1 MLDIKKIRD
10 DFPILDKKI
19 LDNKDLVYLDTAASA
34 QKPKV
39 VIDEINSFYS
49 NHYANVSRG
58 VHTLSVE
65 STFKYE
71 DARKKVQKFINAESE
86 REIIFTKSA
95 TESINLLA
103 NSFASKYINEGDEI
117 ILTIM
122 EHHSNIIPWF
132 LIRDR
137 FKCKIL
143 FANIDSTGNI
153 DQNHFKSLISEKTKL
168 VSITHLSNV
177 FGTIVNQ
184 DIINLCNKAGIPILL
199 DGCQSAA
206 HIPIDVKALGCDY
219 YVFSGHKLYAPTGV
233 GVFYGRENLIEELP
247 PYQGGGGMIA
257 DVSTDGATFTDLPA
271 KFEAGTPPL
280 VEAYGLGVAIDYV
293 NEIGMS
299 EISEHELKLTNYAL
313 HKMQELDFVDIHGA
327 NGNKHSIISFNIK
340 NVHSLACISIATIIP
355 SSSVLTGISSFPID
369 QPSESVPTSLGII
382 SSMVDRGLSTRTV
395 VIRQLIWV
403 LLARICAKRPD
414 GIPSGI
420 SLITSCLLLHQ
431 ALLQVAYS
439 LS

>member
-19 LDNKDLVYLDTAASA
+19 LDNKDLIYLDTAASA

-39 VIDEINSFYS
+39 VIDEINNFYS
-49 NHYANVSRG
+49 NNYANVSRG

-65 STFKYE
+65 STFRYE
-71 DARKKVQKFINAESE
+71 DARKKVQKFINADSE

-95 TESINLLA
+95 TESINLIS

-117 ILTIM
+117 ILTVM

-137 FKCKIL
+137 YKCKIL
-143 FANIDSTGNI
+143 FANIDSSGNI
-153 DQNHFKSLISEKTKL
+153 DQNHFESLISEKTKL

-184 DIINLCNKAGIPILL
+184 KIINLCNQAGIPILL

-233 GVFYGRENLIEELP
+233 GVFYGKENLIEELP

-293 NEIGMS
+293 SELGMS
-299 EISEHELKLTNYAL
+299 EISEYELRLTNYAL
-313 HKMQELDFVDIHGA
+313 NKMQELDFVDIHGA

-340 NVHSLACISIATIIP
+340 NVHSHE
-355 SSSVLTGISSFPID
+355 VSSFLDVEGIAIRAGHHCCQPLMKHLNLNSTARLSFGMYNTEEEID
-369 QPSESVPTSLGII
+369 IFI
-382 SSMVDRGLSTRTV
+382 N
-395 VIRQLIWV
+395 
-403 LLARICAKRPD
+403 
-414 GIPSGI
+414 
-420 SLITSCLLLHQ
+420 
-431 ALLQVAYS
+431 ALKNCKDFFTK
-439 LS
+439 

>member
-71 DARKKVQKFINAESE
+71 DARKKVQKFINADSE

-153 DQNHFKSLISEKTKL
+153 DQKHFESLISEKTKL

-340 NVHSLACISIATIIP
+340 NVHSHE
-355 SSSVLTGISSFPID
+355 VSSFLDVEGVAIRAGHHCC
-369 QPSESVPTSLGII
+369 QPLMKHLSLNSTARVSFGVYNAEHE
-382 SSMVDRGLSTRTV
+382 VDTFIG
-395 VIRQLIWV
+395 
-403 LLARICAKRPD
+403 
-414 GIPSGI
+414 
-420 SLITSCLLLHQ
+420 
-431 ALLQVAYS
+431 ALKKCKDFFTK
-439 LS
+439 

>member
-19 LDNKDLVYLDTAASA
+19 LDNKDLIYLDTAASA

-49 NHYANVSRG
+49 NNYANVSRG

-65 STFKYE
+65 STFRYE
-71 DARKKVQKFINAESE
+71 DARKKVQKFINADSE

-95 TESINLLA
+95 TESINLIS

-117 ILTIM
+117 ILTVM

-137 FKCKIL
+137 YKCKIL
-143 FANIDSTGNI
+143 FANIDSSGNI
-153 DQNHFKSLISEKTKL
+153 DQNHFESLVSEKTKL

-184 DIINLCNKAGIPILL
+184 KIINLCNQAGIPILL

-233 GVFYGRENLIEELP
+233 GVFYGKENLIEELP

-293 NEIGMS
+293 SELGMS
-299 EISEHELKLTNYAL
+299 EISEYELRLTNYAL
-313 HKMQELDFVDIHGA
+313 NKMQELDFVDIHGA

-340 NVHSLACISIATIIP
+340 NVHSHE
-355 SSSVLTGISSFPID
+355 VSSFLDVEGIAIRAGHHCCQPLMKHLNLNSTARLSFGMYNTEEEID
-369 QPSESVPTSLGII
+369 IFI
-382 SSMVDRGLSTRTV
+382 N
-395 VIRQLIWV
+395 
-403 LLARICAKRPD
+403 
-414 GIPSGI
+414 
-420 SLITSCLLLHQ
+420 
-431 ALLQVAYS
+431 ALKNCRDFFTK
-439 LS
+439 

>member
-19 LDNKDLVYLDTAASA
+19 LDNKDLIYLDTAASA

-49 NHYANVSRG
+49 NNYANVSRG

-65 STFKYE
+65 STFRYE
-71 DARKKVQKFINAESE
+71 DARKKVQKFINADSE

-95 TESINLLA
+95 TESINLIS

-117 ILTIM
+117 ILTVM

-137 FKCKIL
+137 YKCKIL
-143 FANIDSTGNI
+143 FANIDSSGNI
-153 DQNHFKSLISEKTKL
+153 DQNHFESLISEKTKL

-184 DIINLCNKAGIPILL
+184 KIINLCNQAGIPILL

-233 GVFYGRENLIEELP
+233 GVFYGKENLIEELP

-280 VEAYGLGVAIDYV
+280 VEAYGLGIAIDYV
-293 NEIGMS
+293 NELGMS
-299 EISEHELKLTNYAL
+299 EISEHEFRLTNYAL
-313 HKMQELDFVDIHGA
+313 NKMQELDFVDIHGA

-340 NVHSLACISIATIIP
+340 NVHSHE
-355 SSSVLTGISSFPID
+355 VSSFLDVEGIAIRAGHHCCQPLMKHLNLNSTARLSFGMYNTEEEID
-369 QPSESVPTSLGII
+369 IFI
-382 SSMVDRGLSTRTV
+382 N
-395 VIRQLIWV
+395 
-403 LLARICAKRPD
+403 
-414 GIPSGI
+414 
-420 SLITSCLLLHQ
+420 
-431 ALLQVAYS
+431 ALKNCRDFFTK
-439 LS
+439 

>member
-19 LDNKDLVYLDTAASA
+19 LDNKDLIYLDTAASA

-49 NHYANVSRG
+49 NNYANVSRG

-65 STFKYE
+65 STFRYE
-71 DARKKVQKFINAESE
+71 DARKKVQKFINADSE

-95 TESINLLA
+95 TESINLIS

-117 ILTIM
+117 ILTVM

-137 FKCKIL
+137 YKCKIL
-143 FANIDSTGNI
+143 FANIDSSGNI
-153 DQNHFKSLISEKTKL
+153 DQNHFESLISEKTKL

-184 DIINLCNKAGIPILL
+184 KIINLCNQAGIPILL

-233 GVFYGRENLIEELP
+233 GVFYGKENLIDELP

-293 NEIGMS
+293 SELGMS
-299 EISEHELKLTNYAL
+299 EISEYELRLTNYAL
-313 HKMQELDFVDIHGA
+313 NKMQELDFVDIHGA

-340 NVHSLACISIATIIP
+340 NVHSHE
-355 SSSVLTGISSFPID
+355 VSSFLDVEGIAIRAGHHCCQPLMKHLNLNSTARLSFGMYNTEEEID
-369 QPSESVPTSLGII
+369 IFI
-382 SSMVDRGLSTRTV
+382 N
-395 VIRQLIWV
+395 
-403 LLARICAKRPD
+403 
-414 GIPSGI
+414 
-420 SLITSCLLLHQ
+420 
-431 ALLQVAYS
+431 ALKNCRDFFTK
-439 LS
+439 

>member
-10 DFPILDKKI
+10 DFPILNKKI
-19 LDNKDLVYLDTAASA
+19 LNEKDLVYLDTAASA

-39 VIDEINSFYS
+39 VLDEINSFYS
-49 NHYANVSRG
+49 NNYANVSRG

-71 DARKKVQKFINAESE
+71 DARKKVQKFINANSE

-95 TESINLLA
+95 TESINLIS

-117 ILTIM
+117 ILSIM

-137 FKCKIL
+137 YKCKIL

-153 DQNHFKSLISEKTKL
+153 DQNHFKSLISERTKL

-184 DIINLCNKAGIPILL
+184 EIINLCNKAGIPILL

-293 NEIGMS
+293 NKIGMS
-299 EISEHELKLTNYAL
+299 EISEHEFKLTNYAL
-313 HKMQELDFVDIHGA
+313 DKMQELDFVDIHGA

-340 NVHSLACISIATIIP
+340 NVHAHE
-355 SSSVLTGISSFPID
+355 VSSFLDVEGIAIRAGHHCC
-369 QPSESVPTSLGII
+369 QPLMKHLSLNSTARVSFGVYNTENE
-382 SSMVDRGLSTRTV
+382 VDTFIG
-395 VIRQLIWV
+395 
-403 LLARICAKRPD
+403 
-414 GIPSGI
+414 
-420 SLITSCLLLHQ
+420 
-431 ALLQVAYS
+431 ALKKCKDFFTK
-439 LS
+439 

>member
-10 DFPILDKKI
+10 DFPILNKKI
-19 LDNKDLVYLDTAASA
+19 LNEKDLVYLDTAASA

-39 VIDEINSFYS
+39 VLDEINSFYS
-49 NHYANVSRG
+49 NNYANVSRG

-71 DARKKVQKFINAESE
+71 DARKKVQKFINADSE

-95 TESINLLA
+95 TESINLIS

-137 FKCKIL
+137 YKCKIL

-153 DQNHFKSLISEKTKL
+153 DQNHFKSLISERTKL

-184 DIINLCNKAGIPILL
+184 EIINLCNKAGIPILL

-299 EISEHELKLTNYAL
+299 EISEHEFKLTNYAL
-313 HKMQELDFVDIHGA
+313 NKMQELDFVDIHGA

-340 NVHSLACISIATIIP
+340 NVHAHE
-355 SSSVLTGISSFPID
+355 VSSFLDVEGIAIRAGHHCC
-369 QPSESVPTSLGII
+369 QPLMKHLSLNSTARVSFGVYNTENE
-382 SSMVDRGLSTRTV
+382 VDTFIG
-395 VIRQLIWV
+395 
-403 LLARICAKRPD
+403 
-414 GIPSGI
+414 
-420 SLITSCLLLHQ
+420 
-431 ALLQVAYS
+431 ALKKCKDFFTK
-439 LS
+439 

>member
-1 MLDIKKIRD
+1 MLDLKKIRD

-39 VIDEINSFYS
+39 VIDEIYSFYS
-49 NHYANVSRG
+49 NNYANVSRG

-71 DARKKVQKFINAESE
+71 DARKKVQKFINADSE

-95 TESINLLA
+95 TESINLIS

-137 FKCKIL
+137 YKCKIL

-153 DQNHFKSLISEKTKL
+153 DQNHFESLISEKTKL

-184 DIINLCNKAGIPILL
+184 EIINICNKAGIPILL

-293 NEIGMS
+293 TEIGMS

-340 NVHSLACISIATIIP
+340 NVHSHE
-355 SSSVLTGISSFPID
+355 VSSFLDVEGIAIRAGHHCC
-369 QPSESVPTSLGII
+369 QPLMKHLSLNSTARVSFGVYNTENE
-382 SSMVDRGLSTRTV
+382 VDTFIG
-395 VIRQLIWV
+395 
-403 LLARICAKRPD
+403 
-414 GIPSGI
+414 
-420 SLITSCLLLHQ
+420 
-431 ALLQVAYS
+431 ALKKCKDFFTK
-439 LS
+439 

>member
-39 VIDEINSFYS
+39 VIDEINNFYS
-49 NHYANVSRG
+49 NNYANVSRG

-65 STFKYE
+65 STFRYE
-71 DARKKVQKFINAESE
+71 DARKKVQKFINADSE

-95 TESINLLA
+95 TESINLIS

-117 ILTIM
+117 ILTVM

-137 FKCKIL
+137 YKCKIL
-143 FANIDSTGNI
+143 FANIDSSGNI
-153 DQNHFKSLISEKTKL
+153 DQNHFESLISEKTKL

-184 DIINLCNKAGIPILL
+184 KIINLCNQAGIPILL

-233 GVFYGRENLIEELP
+233 GVFYGKENLIEELP

-293 NEIGMS
+293 SELGMS
-299 EISEHELKLTNYAL
+299 EISEYEFRLTNYAL
-313 HKMQELDFVDIHGA
+313 NKMQELDFVDIHGA

-340 NVHSLACISIATIIP
+340 NVHSHE
-355 SSSVLTGISSFPID
+355 VSSFLDVEGIAIRAGHHCCQPLMKHLNLNSTARLSFGMYNTEEEID
-369 QPSESVPTSLGII
+369 IFI
-382 SSMVDRGLSTRTV
+382 N
-395 VIRQLIWV
+395 
-403 LLARICAKRPD
+403 
-414 GIPSGI
+414 
-420 SLITSCLLLHQ
+420 
-431 ALLQVAYS
+431 ALKNCRDFFS
-439 LS
+439 K

>member
-19 LDNKDLVYLDTAASA
+19 LNNKDLVYLDTAASA

-49 NHYANVSRG
+49 NNYANVSRG

-65 STFKYE
+65 STFRYE
-71 DARKKVQKFINAESE
+71 DARKKVQKFINADSE

-95 TESINLLA
+95 TESINLIS

-117 ILTIM
+117 ILTVM

-137 FKCKIL
+137 YKCKIL
-143 FANIDSTGNI
+143 FANIDSSGNI
-153 DQNHFKSLISEKTKL
+153 DQNHFESLISEKTKL

-184 DIINLCNKAGIPILL
+184 KIINLCNQAGIPILL

-233 GVFYGRENLIEELP
+233 GVFYGKENLIEELP
-247 PYQGGGGMIA
+247 PYQGGGGMIS

-293 NEIGMS
+293 SELGMS
-299 EISEHELKLTNYAL
+299 EISEYELRLTNYAL
-313 HKMQELDFVDIHGA
+313 NKMQELDFVDIHGA

-340 NVHSLACISIATIIP
+340 NVHSHE
-355 SSSVLTGISSFPID
+355 VSSFLDVEGIAIRAGHHCCQPLMKHLNLNSTARLSFGMYNTEEEID
-369 QPSESVPTSLGII
+369 IFI
-382 SSMVDRGLSTRTV
+382 N
-395 VIRQLIWV
+395 
-403 LLARICAKRPD
+403 
-414 GIPSGI
+414 
-420 SLITSCLLLHQ
+420 
-431 ALLQVAYS
+431 ALKNCRDFFTK
-439 LS
+439 

>member
-1 MLDIKKIRD
+1 MLDIKKIRE
-10 DFPILDKKI
+10 DFPILNKKI
-19 LDNKDLVYLDTAASA
+19 LNNKNLIYLDTAASA

-49 NHYANVSRG
+49 NNYANVSRG

-71 DARKKVQKFINAESE
+71 DARKKVQKFINADSE

-95 TESINLLA
+95 TESINLIA

-132 LIRDR
+132 LIRDKY
-137 FKCKIL
+137 KCKIL

-153 DQNHFKSLISEKTKL
+153 DQKHFESLISEKTKL

-184 DIINLCNKAGIPILL
+184 EIIKICNKASIPILL

-206 HIPIDVKALGCDY
+206 HIPIDVKTLGCDY

-233 GVFYGRENLIEELP
+233 GVFYGKENLIEELP

-280 VEAYGLGVAIDYV
+280 VEAYGLGIAIDYV
-293 NEIGMS
+293 NELGMS
-299 EISEHELKLTNYAL
+299 EISEHEFRLTNYAL
-313 HKMQELDFVDIHGA
+313 NKMQELDFVDIHGA
-327 NGNKHSIISFNIK
+327 NENKHSIISFNIK
-340 NVHSLACISIATIIP
+340 NVHSHE
-355 SSSVLTGISSFPID
+355 VSSFLDVEGIAIRAGHHCCQPLMKHLNLNSTARLSFGMYNTEDEID
-369 QPSESVPTSLGII
+369 IFI
-382 SSMVDRGLSTRTV
+382 
-395 VIRQLIWV
+395 
-403 LLARICAKRPD
+403 K
-414 GIPSGI
+414 
-420 SLITSCLLLHQ
+420 
-431 ALLQVAYS
+431 ALKNCRDFFIK
-439 LS
+439 

>member
-1 MLDIKKIRD
+1 MLDLKKIRD

-34 QKPKV
+34 QKPKI

-49 NHYANVSRG
+49 NNYANVSRG

-137 FKCKIL
+137 YKCKIL

-153 DQNHFKSLISEKTKL
+153 DQNHFESLISEKTKL

-184 DIINLCNKAGIPILL
+184 EIINLCNKAGIPILL

-293 NEIGMS
+293 TEIGMS

-340 NVHSLACISIATIIP
+340 NVHSHE
-355 SSSVLTGISSFPID
+355 VSSFLDVEGIAIRAGHHCC
-369 QPSESVPTSLGII
+369 QPLMKHLSLNSTARVSFGVYNTENE
-382 SSMVDRGLSTRTV
+382 VDTFIG
-395 VIRQLIWV
+395 
-403 LLARICAKRPD
+403 
-414 GIPSGI
+414 
-420 SLITSCLLLHQ
+420 
-431 ALLQVAYS
+431 ALKKCKDFFTK
-439 LS
+439 

>member
-49 NHYANVSRG
+49 NNYANVSRG

-65 STFKYE
+65 STFRYE
-71 DARKKVQKFINAESE
+71 DARKKVQKFINADSE

-95 TESINLLA
+95 TESINLIS

-117 ILTIM
+117 ILTVM

-137 FKCKIL
+137 YKCKIL
-143 FANIDSTGNI
+143 FANIDSSGNI
-153 DQNHFKSLISEKTKL
+153 DQNHFESLISEKTKL

-184 DIINLCNKAGIPILL
+184 KIINLCNRAGIPILL

-206 HIPIDVKALGCDY
+206 HIPIDVNALGCDY

-233 GVFYGRENLIEELP
+233 GVFYGKENLIEELP

-293 NEIGMS
+293 SELGMS
-299 EISEHELKLTNYAL
+299 EISEYELRLTNYAL
-313 HKMQELDFVDIHGA
+313 NKMQELDFVDIHGA

-340 NVHSLACISIATIIP
+340 NVHSHE
-355 SSSVLTGISSFPID
+355 VSSFLDVEGIAIRAGHHCCQPLMKHLNLNSTARLSFGMYNTEEEID
-369 QPSESVPTSLGII
+369 IFI
-382 SSMVDRGLSTRTV
+382 N
-395 VIRQLIWV
+395 
-403 LLARICAKRPD
+403 
-414 GIPSGI
+414 
-420 SLITSCLLLHQ
+420 
-431 ALLQVAYS
+431 ALKNCRDFFTK
-439 LS
+439 

>member
-19 LDNKDLVYLDTAASA
+19 LDNKDLIYLDTAASA

-49 NHYANVSRG
+49 NNYANVSRG

-65 STFKYE
+65 STFRYE
-71 DARKKVQKFINAESE
+71 DARKKVQKFINADSE

-95 TESINLLA
+95 TESINLIS

-117 ILTIM
+117 ILTVM

-137 FKCKIL
+137 YKCKIL
-143 FANIDSTGNI
+143 FANIDSFGNI
-153 DQNHFKSLISEKTKL
+153 DQNHFESLISEKTKL

-184 DIINLCNKAGIPILL
+184 KIINLCNQAGIPILL

-233 GVFYGRENLIEELP
+233 GVFYGKENLIEELP

-293 NEIGMS
+293 SELGMS
-299 EISEHELKLTNYAL
+299 EISEYELRLTNYAL
-313 HKMQELDFVDIHGA
+313 NKMQELDFVDIHGA

-340 NVHSLACISIATIIP
+340 NVHSHE
-355 SSSVLTGISSFPID
+355 VSSFLDVEGIAIRAGHHCCQPLMKHLNLNSTARLSFGMYNTEEEID
-369 QPSESVPTSLGII
+369 IFI
-382 SSMVDRGLSTRTV
+382 N
-395 VIRQLIWV
+395 
-403 LLARICAKRPD
+403 
-414 GIPSGI
+414 
-420 SLITSCLLLHQ
+420 
-431 ALLQVAYS
+431 ALKNCRDFFTK
-439 LS
+439 

>member
-19 LDNKDLVYLDTAASA
+19 LDNKDLIYLDTAASA

-49 NHYANVSRG
+49 NNYANVSRG

-65 STFKYE
+65 STFRYE
-71 DARKKVQKFINAESE
+71 DARKKVQKFINADSE

-95 TESINLLA
+95 TESINLIS

-117 ILTIM
+117 ILTVM

-137 FKCKIL
+137 YKCKIL
-143 FANIDSTGNI
+143 FANIDSSGNI
-153 DQNHFKSLISEKTKL
+153 DQNHFESLISEKTKL

-184 DIINLCNKAGIPILL
+184 EIINLCNRASIPILL

-233 GVFYGRENLIEELP
+233 GVFYGKENLIEELP

-293 NEIGMS
+293 SELGMS
-299 EISEHELKLTNYAL
+299 EISEYELRLTNYAL
-313 HKMQELDFVDIHGA
+313 NKMQELDFVDIHGA

-340 NVHSLACISIATIIP
+340 NVHSHE
-355 SSSVLTGISSFPID
+355 VSSFLDVEGIAIRAGHHCCQPLMKHLNLNSTARLSFGMYNTEEEID
-369 QPSESVPTSLGII
+369 IFI
-382 SSMVDRGLSTRTV
+382 N
-395 VIRQLIWV
+395 
-403 LLARICAKRPD
+403 
-414 GIPSGI
+414 
-420 SLITSCLLLHQ
+420 
-431 ALLQVAYS
+431 ALKNCRDFFTK
-439 LS
+439 

>member
-1 MLDIKKIRD
+1 MLDIKKIRE
-10 DFPILDKKI
+10 DFPILNKKI
-19 LDNKDLVYLDTAASA
+19 LNNKNLIYLDTAASA

-49 NHYANVSRG
+49 NNYANVSRG

-71 DARKKVQKFINAESE
+71 DARKKVQKFINADSE

-95 TESINLLA
+95 TESINLIA

-132 LIRDR
+132 LIRDKY
-137 FKCKIL
+137 KCKIL

-153 DQNHFKSLISEKTKL
+153 DQKHFESLISEKTKL

-184 DIINLCNKAGIPILL
+184 EIIKICNKASIPILL
-199 DGCQSAA
+199 DGCQSAS
-206 HIPIDVKALGCDY
+206 HIPIDVKTLGCDY

-233 GVFYGRENLIEELP
+233 GVFYGKENLIEELP

-280 VEAYGLGVAIDYV
+280 VEAYGLGIAIDYV
-293 NEIGMS
+293 NEFGMS
-299 EISEHELKLTNYAL
+299 EISEHEFRLTNYAL
-313 HKMQELDFVDIHGA
+313 NKMQELDFVDIHGA
-327 NGNKHSIISFNIK
+327 NENKHSIISFNIK
-340 NVHSLACISIATIIP
+340 NVHSHE
-355 SSSVLTGISSFPID
+355 VSSFLDVEGIAIRAGHHCC
-369 QPSESVPTSLGII
+369 QPLMKHLSLNSTARLSFG
-382 SSMVDRGLSTRTV
+382 MYNTEDEVD
-395 VIRQLIWV
+395 IFIN
-403 LLARICAKRPD
+403 
-414 GIPSGI
+414 
-420 SLITSCLLLHQ
+420 
-431 ALLQVAYS
+431 ALKKCRDFFTK
-439 LS
+439 

>member
-71 DARKKVQKFINAESE
+71 DARKKVQKFINADSE

-153 DQNHFKSLISEKTKL
+153 DQKHFESLISEKTKL

-340 NVHSLACISIATIIP
+340 NVHSHE
-355 SSSVLTGISSFPID
+355 VSSFLDVEGVAIRAGHHCC
-369 QPSESVPTSLGII
+369 QPLMKHLSLNSTARVSFGVYNTENE
-382 SSMVDRGLSTRTV
+382 VDTFIG
-395 VIRQLIWV
+395 
-403 LLARICAKRPD
+403 
-414 GIPSGI
+414 
-420 SLITSCLLLHQ
+420 
-431 ALLQVAYS
+431 ALKKCKDFFTK
-439 LS
+439 

>member
-34 QKPKV
+34 QKPKI

-49 NHYANVSRG
+49 NNYANVSRG

-117 ILTIM
+117 ILTVM

-132 LIRDR
+132 LIRDKY
-137 FKCKIL
+137 KCKIL

-153 DQNHFKSLISEKTKL
+153 DQKHFVSLISEKTKL

-184 DIINLCNKAGIPILL
+184 EIINLCNKAGIPILL

-206 HIPIDVKALGCDY
+206 HIPIDVKVLGCDY

-293 NEIGMS
+293 TEIGMS

-327 NGNKHSIISFNIK
+327 NYNKHSIISFNIK
-340 NVHSLACISIATIIP
+340 NVHSHEV
-355 SSSVLTGISSFPID
+355 SSFLDVEGVAIRAGHHCCQPLMKHLSLNSTARVSFGVYNTENEVDTLISSLKKCRDFF
-369 QPSESVPTSLGII
+369 T
-382 SSMVDRGLSTRTV
+382 
-395 VIRQLIWV
+395 
-403 LLARICAKRPD
+403 K
-414 GIPSGI
+414 
-420 SLITSCLLLHQ
+420 
-431 ALLQVAYS
+431 
-439 LS
+439 